1 MSTQTDLQR
10 EYKFTP
16 KDFNT
21 LRKIANEHTGIVVPD
36 DKFDMY
42 YARISKRIRHLGL
55 RDFKEYCE
63 YLQNN
68 PDTEFKPFINSIT
81 TNLTSFFRENH
92 HFEFLKNEAVPKL
105 LSHNAGTKSIRV
117 WSAGC
122 STGEEPYSI
131 AISLLEAMENQQDWS
146 IKILATD
153 VDSDV
158 LSTAKQGIYSQD
170 RVNGLPASVKR
181 RWFMKGRG
189 ERSGTVRVSPEL
201 QQIISFKQ
209 LNLMQ
214 DWPIKKQFDIIFCR
228 NVVIYF
234 DRNTKIRL
242 LDRFADYLFN
252 DGFLIMGH
260 SESLQ
265 TLSKRFDVMG
275 KTVYRKNS

>member
-131 AISLLEAMENQQDWS
+131 AISLLEAIENQPDWS